1 MPRYTHQTHLQSAAV
16 DLPIVE
22 DVADV
27 TAVAADGD
35 LLTSDLEDSLEFP
48 SLTGRAK

>member
-1 MPRYTHQTHLQSAAV
+1 MPPYTHQTHLQCAAV

-22 DVADV
+22 DVGDV

-35 LLTSDLEDSLEFP
+35 LLASDLEDSLEFP